1 MDNKHNMPEEEFKE
15 ILYIALLMLSSTSK
29 DPRIIPELMYLLDAD
44 TFIRLVNVY
53 SGKSI
58 KIPSKD
64 KLLKAIKT
72 VTYYYHVEIKGADP
86 ETVRRTYDISKY
98 TERHIKRKVDFF
110 KKQIREKKFNIP
122 KHFRSSELM
131 KGVYEDIWKPEPVVK
146 TPVKKKKGKSRATK
160 RKKRKRK
167 ARAKTR

>member
-1 MDNKHNMPEEEFKE
+1 MSDKPNMPEEEFKE
-15 ILYIALLMLSSTSK
+15 ILYIALMMLSSSSK

-86 ETVRRTYDISKY
+86 ETVRRTYDITKY
-98 TERHIKRKVDFF
+98 TERHIKRRVDFF
-110 KKQIREKKFNIP
+110 KKKIRERKFSIP

-131 KGVYEDIWKPEPVVK
+131 KGVHEEIWKTETVVEK
-146 TPVKKKKGKSRATK
+146 PKKSKKVRSRSKAKK
-160 RKKRKRK
+160 RKKRK
-167 ARAKTR
+167 TR